1 MATLKTPSPT
11 QLPWE
16 GFWLSYRKYFNQF
29 CEDGASLPDTED
41 VPIRIIANEAPGRI
55 EFHRYKIEDIVI
67 HQADVVDRIVV
78 VELTPVLNGCQ
89 MRIQAF
95 NIYRLL
101 PSSILSW
108 PFYIFVGTVTS
119 PFRFFF
125 S

>member
-1 MATLKTPSPT
+1 MRPLMWYGKISSNLNRHAGYLMATLKTPSPT

-78 VELTPVLNGCQ
+78 VELTPVLSNYL
-89 MRIQAF
+89 
-95 NIYRLL
+95 NTLN
-101 PSSILSW
+101 
-108 PFYIFVGTVTS
+108 
-119 PFRFFF
+119 
-125 S
+125 